1 MLLLKTLILKT
12 LLFEN
17 VAIRKREYSKTL
29 ILKTL
34 LFEYVDFE
42 NVAI

>member
-1 MLLLKTLILKT
+1 MLILKT

-29 ILKTL
+29 ILTTL

-42 NVAI
+42 NVAIEIKN